1 MTTSKYQ
8 KAIYNEIEFGTH
20 NICVNAVAGSGKTTT
35 SVNALSLIP
44 SNSQSVF
51 LAFNKAI
58 VEELKTRVSSPNVE
72 IKTLHSA
79 GFQVLMRTYR
89 SKLNNYK
96 YRKFLN
102 DSIFLLTKEIT
113 IDTNAEDVN
122 QYKNRVLKLIDL
134 ARVNLAYD
142 KNVIEAIAD
151 KHEIDVEFDEIE
163 VAQKL
168 MQWGQNVYKEVDFT
182 DMIWMPVVKDLKI
195 QQYDFVFVDEAQD
208 LNNCQ
213 RELML
218 KMIKPNGGRFIAVG
232 DPKQCQPKGSKVL
245 MAESLIYK
253 NIEDILPGDKV
264 VTFTSK
270 GSVFRGLNDSKY
282 SEVVEAVAKRSVEE
296 PIIKIITEKG
306 KVSKYTYNHIC
317 LACLDNS
324 KEDIKQ
330 YQVLYLMEKEG
341 KFRIGTCKLWKSTG
355 FGFSERV
362 RAEKAERG
370 WILKIY
376 KNRTQAFIDEQYYS
390 YVYQIPQLIFQD
402 NNNLI
407 NYDQGELNKLWA
419 NLSENIELK
428 AKALQLLK
436 LFDKYYNYP
445 IYENKYTNK
454 CKKSL
459 SVGVITEIYA
469 CNLFPEI
476 FDVIT
481 LGEDRFEEEKNINRK
496 INVLNRENRYER
508 IINIEKEL
516 YEGEVYSLQIS
527 NDKNYI
533 SDNILTHNCIN
544 GFAGADI
551 ESFDKLRKMPNTIE
565 LPLSVCYRC
574 GKKII
579 ESAKLIVPY
588 IEANETAI
596 DGEVKTV
603 TDLTEVTESDMIL
616 CRVSAPLVSVCM
628 KFIAHGKP
636 AYVKGK
642 EIGSN
647 LINLI
652 KKTKQ
657 DDLMLMFDMLANEL
671 YKVALKI
678 SKKEGVSVDE
688 AKDDYAY
695 IALADKIECLRI
707 LSFGCSNSKD
717 LMYRIEELFKDNSK
731 GICLSTCHKSK
742 GLEADNVYVIAPDKL
757 PLKRCMNVE
766 WKAEQEMN
774 LLYVSITR
782 AKKTLNWVDCDIDKL
797 KVTK

>member
-35 SVNALSLIP
+35 SVNALNLIP
-44 SNSQSVF
+44 SNAQSVF

-58 VEELKTRVSSPNVE
+58 VEELKTRVSSPNAE

-113 IDTNAEDVN
+113 IDTNAEDIN
-122 QYKNRVLKLIDL
+122 QYKNRVLKLVDL
-134 ARVNLAYD
+134 ARVNLAYE

-232 DPKQCQPKGSKVL
+232 DPKQS
-245 MAESLIYK
+245 
-253 NIEDILPGDKV
+253 
-264 VTFTSK
+264 
-270 GSVFRGLNDSKY
+270 
-282 SEVVEAVAKRSVEE
+282 
-296 PIIKIITEKG
+296 
-306 KVSKYTYNHIC
+306 
-317 LACLDNS
+317 
-324 KEDIKQ
+324 
-330 YQVLYLMEKEG
+330 
-341 KFRIGTCKLWKSTG
+341 
-355 FGFSERV
+355 
-362 RAEKAERG
+362 
-370 WILKIY
+370 
-376 KNRTQAFIDEQYYS
+376 
-390 YVYQIPQLIFQD
+390 
-402 NNNLI
+402 
-407 NYDQGELNKLWA
+407 
-419 NLSENIELK
+419 
-428 AKALQLLK
+428 
-436 LFDKYYNYP
+436 
-445 IYENKYTNK
+445 
-454 CKKSL
+454 
-459 SVGVITEIYA
+459 
-469 CNLFPEI
+469 
-476 FDVIT
+476 
-481 LGEDRFEEEKNINRK
+481 
-496 INVLNRENRYER
+496 
-508 IINIEKEL
+508 
-516 YEGEVYSLQIS
+516 
-527 NDKNYI
+527 
-533 SDNILTHNCIN
+533 IN
-544 GFAGADI
+544 GFCGADI
-551 ESFDKLRKMPNTIE
+551 ESFNKLANLPNTVT

-574 GKKII
+574 GKNII
-579 ESAKLIVPY
+579 ESAKSIVPY
-588 IEANETAI
+588 IEANETSI
-596 DGEVKTV
+596 NGEVRTV

-616 CRVSAPLVSVCM
+616 CRISAPLVSVCM

-642 EIGSN
+642 EIGSS

-695 IALADKIECLRI
+695 IALTDKIECLRI

-774 LLYVSITR
+774 LKYVTITR
-782 AKKTLNWVDCDIDKL
+782 AKKVLNWVDCDIDKI
-797 KVTK
+797 KVVK